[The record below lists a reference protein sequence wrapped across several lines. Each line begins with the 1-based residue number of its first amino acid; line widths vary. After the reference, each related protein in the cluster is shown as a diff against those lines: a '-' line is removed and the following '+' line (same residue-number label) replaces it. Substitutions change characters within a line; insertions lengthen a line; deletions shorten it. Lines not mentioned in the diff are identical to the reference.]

1 MTRYLEIFGQSVTTP
16 DPDSVASLS
25 ARYSGLSATIADAKD
40 GLHGIGSPQ
49 ASAQWSGQAAGTFAS
64 KLGNLPG
71 QLEQAWQ
78 SYDAVAR
85 ALSGYASSLRP
96 VVSALYSLA
105 SQAEEAAGTLSA
117 TQAAR
122 EQALRQGEPS
132 ASALWNARVS
142 EAQATV
148 SQLKRQQST
157 LLAELRSCSSACVRQ
172 VQQAAHESIHSSLIS
187 DLRHDLAE
195 VGRVEWRVDD
205 DILHF
210 GFTVAKDLTIEPFV
224 SLATDADKFL
234 HSQSWVNLGHCLD
247 DISAV
252 LAVCAVVL
260 TVAALVCPPL
270 AVAAG
275 ALYLASMGVGALGL
289 EADLFAELDHEKGA
303 SWTQVGF
310 DAASLL
316 LMGVGRVIGQGIE
329 AIKLA
334 DGPGAEVPGRTLW
347 DSGVSHFF
355 DLDPGSGD
363 VPHDVPDPD
372 SQDVPRD
379 APDPSSQDATPDP
392 AGTGPAKHSLTT
404 YKHVNSA
411 IGHVNDGATVGQDQ
425 WQKDQGQ

>member
-49 ASAQWSGQAAGTFAS
+49 AVAQWSGPAADTFAS

-71 QLEQAWQ
+71 QLGQAWQ

-96 VVSALYSLA
+96 VVSALYTLA
-105 SQAEEAAGTLSA
+105 SQAGEAEGTLTA

-122 EQALRQGEPS
+122 EQAIRSGEPS
-132 ASALWNARVS
+132 ASTVWNARVS

-148 SQLKRQQST
+148 NQLKRQQSA
-157 LLAELRSCSSACVRQ
+157 LLAELRSCSSECVRQ
-172 VQQAAHESIHSSLIS
+172 VQQAAHESIHSSLFS
-187 DLRHDLAE
+187 DITHDLAE
-195 VGRVEWRVDD
+195 AARVVWRADD

-210 GFTVAKDLTIEPFV
+210 GLTVAKDLTIGPFI
-224 SLATDADKFL
+224 SLVTDIDQFL
-234 HSQSWVNLGHCLD
+234 HSQSWVNLGKCLD
-247 DISAV
+247 DLSGV
-252 LAVCAVVL
+252 LGICAV
-260 TVAALVCPPL
+260 ALALLAPLCPPL
-270 AVAAG
+270 LAVAG
-275 ALYLASMGVGALGL
+275 ALYLLSMGVGALGL
-289 EADLFAELDHEKGA
+289 ESDLFAELRHEHGA
-303 SWTQVGF
+303 SLTQVGF

-316 LMGVGRVIGQGIE
+316 LMGVGRVVDQGI
-329 AIKLA
+329 KLV
-334 DGPGAEVPGRTLW
+334 DGPEAQVEGRTLW

-363 VPHDVPDPD
+363 VPHDVPDPG
-372 SQDVPRD
+372 SQAAPHD
-379 APDPSSQDATPDP
+379 APDPGSTDASPDP
-392 AGTGPAKHSLTT
+392 ASAGPAKHPLST
-404 YKHVNSA
+404 YKHVSSA
-411 IGHVNDGATVGQDQ
+411 IGHVNDGVTVGQDQ